1 MSTQKIDKI
10 AKRKN
15 SFIIPGSKYLD
26 AVEKYIC
33 NVKTGVESTL
43 WTPWHE
49 CVLPENST
57 KGKCP
62 MDGFPEFVSGFSR
75 IQFRGD
81 DERERE
87 APRHHRS

>member
-15 SFIIPGSKYLD
+15 SFIIPGSKYVD

-49 CVLPENST
+49 CYFQKTAPKVNVQWTGSQNLSPDLTESSFEGMT
-57 KGKCP
+57 
-62 MDGFPEFVSGFSR
+62 R
-75 IQFRGD
+75 
-81 DERERE
+81 ERERGTSS
-87 APRHHRS
+87 PS